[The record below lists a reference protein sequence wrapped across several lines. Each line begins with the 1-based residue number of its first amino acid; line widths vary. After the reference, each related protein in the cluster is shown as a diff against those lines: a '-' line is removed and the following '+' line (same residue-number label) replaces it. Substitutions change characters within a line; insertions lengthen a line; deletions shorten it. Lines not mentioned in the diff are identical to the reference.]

1 MGKELLERI
10 ISGDQSAFKELVRK
24 YRHTVFLSALSI
36 LHDPDEAEEIA
47 QEVFLKVH
55 LHLSGLRDQNAFE
68 RWLRSITCNLAINRL
83 KRRVRRSCI
92 PLDEVASEDL
102 LSPPADEELL
112 RREMVEEVMRAMD
125 ELPEGEREIL
135 REYLLE
141 EKGYMELSEKYGLSY
156 HAVVMRVKRA
166 KEKVREKVLR
176 RLSGMMMIF
185 PWGKIGKMIGGVVM
199 KATTKVAITGVAVI
213 MLAGAGIWMSH
224 RGEEKP
230 VPESNE
236 MTVERQA
243 SVRAPARVALRKP
256 KPKKEK
262 DVITFEEFNRLL
274 DEYFAKEGKEE
285 GNKQEVYPDVK
296 PDVNEGK
303 KQEEPGKETKETTS
317 GTQRTPEQQRLY
329 EILESI
335 TWVWDEMNELS
346 HQRADIAKQLS
357 ELNKVMPRDPKTGM
371 IDGDW
376 YMKYY
381 YPLEKK
387 MGELDA
393 RDRELR
399 KIYYGTLRRYF
410 PEAITES
417 GNQIS
422 VDFNKLRK
430 YVGGPLPWD
439 SK

>member
-1 MGKELLERI
+1 M
-10 ISGDQSAFKELVRK
+10 
-24 YRHTVFLSALSI
+24 
-36 LHDPDEAEEIA
+36 
-47 QEVFLKVH
+47 
-55 LHLSGLRDQNAFE
+55 
-68 RWLRSITCNLAINRL
+68 
-83 KRRVRRSCI
+83 
-92 PLDEVASEDL
+92 
-102 LSPPADEELL
+102 
-112 RREMVEEVMRAMD
+112 
-125 ELPEGEREIL
+125 
-135 REYLLE
+135 
-141 EKGYMELSEKYGLSY
+141 
-156 HAVVMRVKRA
+156 
-166 KEKVREKVLR
+166 
-176 RLSGMMMIF
+176 
-185 PWGKIGKMIGGVVM
+185 
-199 KATTKVAITGVAVI
+199 
-213 MLAGAGIWMSH
+213 
-224 RGEEKP
+224 GEEK
-230 VPESNE
+230 V
-236 MTVERQA
+236 
-243 SVRAPARVALRKP
+243 
-256 KPKKEK
+256 
-262 DVITFEEFNRLL
+262 
-274 DEYFAKEGKEE
+274 
-285 GNKQEVYPDVK
+285 
-296 PDVNEGK
+296 
-303 KQEEPGKETKETTS
+303 EEPEKETKGTTS
-317 GTQRTPEQQRLY
+317 VTQRTPEQQRLY